1 MRNNVPVI
9 AVDGPGGVGKGTLC
23 RALAEQ
29 FGWHF
34 LDSGALYRL
43 TALAALRQRIPLEN
57 ESRVAALAQRLDASF
72 PSAAHDSRVL
82 LAGEDVSELIRSEE
96 CGNAASIVAAM
107 PAVRDA
113 LLRLQRNFRQSP
125 GLVADGRDMG
135 TVVFPDAQVKIFL
148 TASPEAC
155 AIRRHNQLKE
165 KGIDVSL
172 ANLIDDI
179 AERNRRDSQRSV
191 APLRPASD
199 AHVLDTSEL
208 SITQV
213 KECAV
218 GLVNRQLKFRDV
230 AVDPAIR

>member
-1 MRNNVPVI
+1 MCNNIPVI

-23 RALAEQ
+23 RALAAQ

-43 TALAALRQRIPLEN
+43 TALAALQRHLPLDDEVQV
-57 ESRVAALAQRLDASF
+57 SALARNLDVHFSN
-72 PSAAHDSRVL
+72 AADDERIFLVDN
-82 LAGEDVSELIRSEE
+82 DVSELIRSER
-96 CGNAASIVAAM
+96 CGNAASIVAAI
-107 PAVRDA
+107 PAVRNA
-113 LLRLQRNFRQSP
+113 LLQRQRDFRQLP

-135 TVVFPDAQVKIFL
+135 TVVFPDAPVKIFL
-148 TASPEAC
+148 TANPEAC

-172 ANLIDDI
+172 ADLVDEI
-179 AERNRRDSQRSV
+179 AERNQRDSQRSV
-191 APLRPASD
+191 APLRPAAD

-208 SITQV
+208 GIAQV

-230 AVDPAIR
+230 AADPAIR